1 MTELMPA
8 EPRDDDSEAASAN
21 APLPPGQRAWFLGW
35 PTGFVIGM
43 LVVHS
48 ILVHG
53 AGADPWRLG
62 GFAMFSSPY
71 TRYVEVTLVDDAD
84 QRLRVPPGDLWD
96 HLRRRTAAAR
106 TLPTRAALCALA
118 KGVSELEWS
127 PLEASRYA
135 RLRSAVAD
143 FDEGRALTDSSSLN
157 LEGRWLAHHSDG
169 SDHGEAIS
177 ITRVTVRIVDIAF
190 DRATMLATR
199 RSVSESIIYQGGSC
213 SAP

>member
-8 EPRDDDSEAASAN
+8 EPRDHDSEAASAD
-21 APLPPGQRAWFLGW
+21 APDPVGQRDWSLGW
-35 PTGFVIGM
+35 PTGFVIGV
-43 LVVHS
+43 LVLHS

-71 TRYVEVTLVDDAD
+71 TRYVEATIVDEAG
-84 QRLRVPPGDLWD
+84 QELRVVGGDLWD

-106 TLPTRAALCALA
+106 TLPTGAALCSLA
-118 KGVSELEWS
+118 KGVSKLQWS
-127 PLEASRYA
+127 PTEASRNPKV
-135 RLRSAVAD
+135 RSAAAD
-143 FDEGRALTDSSSLN
+143 FDAGRAVNDGSSLN
-157 LEGRWLAHHSDG
+157 LEGHWLAHQSDG
-169 SDHGEAIS
+169 SDGRETIS
-177 ITRVTVRIVDIAF
+177 IARVEVRIVDIAF

-199 RSVSESIIYQGGSC
+199 RNVSESIIYAGGSC